1 MDAAFILAWQYSVG
15 LVFPEDLPMAAAELP
30 AEGQDSR
37 ALRDLA
43 GRSRN
48 DDTAELQDLLREAM
62 AEMRVPVPDDD
73 TAERCLLHHLAA
85 RLIAGGTTMSAAPD
99 PQGAGRRPVASVGVA
114 AGGVSRGGRSGGRG
128 GEVVALVE
136 VLDQAGLGRL
146 PAEQFAGV
154 RA

>member
-62 AEMRVPVPDDD
+62 L
-73 TAERCLLHHLAA
+73 RC
-85 RLIAGGTTMSAAPD
+85 
-99 PQGAGRRPVASVGVA
+99 
-114 AGGVSRGGRSGGRG
+114 VSRSRTTTRPSGVCSTIWR
-128 GEVVALVE
+128 
-136 VLDQAGLGRL
+136 
-146 PAEQFAGV
+146 PA
-154 RA
+154 